1 MTTKEII
8 EKITAWV
15 NESICSKIKLKLPD
29 DDMNDARYEVKFVNP
44 AAFPLFVPAKDRM
57 PPNVEAPIPSI
68 AVQLLEG
75 SDNIKNGIRTLK
87 IRLCLSTWNP
97 GTHPGEKQIPVE
109 NVAALGGYSYQPGDT
124 ESEKYNRTGEGW
136 KDLYNFQDIALSQL
150 EGEELFADIRMD
162 MNEPITYGP
171 FTEDGV
177 IWDYYPYWSGWIAF
191 TVICGVPY
199 KKSEAVRDL
208 LN

>member
-15 NESICSKIKLKLPD
+15 DEAICSRIELKLP
-29 DDMNDARYEVKFVNP
+29 NDEANDGRYQVKFVNP

-57 PPNVEAPIPSI
+57 PPNVEAPIPSV

-75 SDNIKNGIRTLK
+75 SDNIKSDIRKLK

-97 GTHPGEKQIPVE
+97 GTHPGEKWIPVE
-109 NVAALGGYSYQPGDT
+109 DDAALGGYSHRQGDI
-124 ESEKYNRTGEGW
+124 EGERYKRTGEGW
-136 KDLYNFQDIALSQL
+136 KDFYNFQDIALSQL
-150 EGEELFADIRMD
+150 EGAGLFADIRIDMD
-162 MNEPITYGP
+162 EPITYGP
-171 FTEDGV
+171 FTEDGA

-199 KKSEAVRDL
+199 KKSEAIRDL